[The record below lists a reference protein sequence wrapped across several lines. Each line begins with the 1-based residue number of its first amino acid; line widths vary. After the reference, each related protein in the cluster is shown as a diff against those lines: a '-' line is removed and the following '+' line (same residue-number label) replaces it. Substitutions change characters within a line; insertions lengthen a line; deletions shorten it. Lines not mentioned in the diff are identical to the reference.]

1 MAYFHI
7 ITCAH
12 IYKII
17 KNNKILF
24 YQLFAINNHISNHT
38 RSGHYTSVVK
48 NRLDNVWYEFDD
60 SNVLKK
66 VEEEDLVNKN
76 AYMLFYYNNI

>member
-24 YQLFAINNHISNHT
+24 YQLFAIKYYSNNFFITFFIIELRN
-38 RSGHYTSVVK
+38 
-48 NRLDNVWYEFDD
+48 WQIC
-60 SNVLKK
+60 LKK
-66 VEEEDLVNKN
+66 L
-76 AYMLFYYNNI
+76 YIYYQ